1 MARPPAVAKGAGM
14 PRYFFHIYD
23 ELELDDDEG
32 LELADD
38 EAARNQALAGARA
51 MMCDQLKAGQL
62 TLHHRVE
69 VESEAGESIL
79 ILPFGDAV
87 RILP

>member
-1 MARPPAVAKGAGM
+1 M

-23 ELELDDDEG
+23 DLVLVDDEG

-38 EAARNQALAGARA
+38 EAARSQALAGARG
-51 MMCDQLKAGQL
+51 MMCDQLRAGHL

-69 VESEAGESIL
+69 VEGEAGESLL
-79 ILPFGDAV
+79 ILTFGDAV